1 MPMKE
6 EVEWVKSSMISCEV
20 SLLAIV
26 FSLAKALACPAARQI
41 TIFLLILLLL
51 SLGRSSF
58 CNWAKEELMFRSPMI
73 SFTSVGEP
81 LTKVLRVVLTPS
93 GAEKSFL
100 KQNWRILPTQG
111 VTMTRTARAMA
122 GKKRMIVEKKL
133 RNAVS

>member
-58 CNWAKEELMFRSPMI
+58 CNWAKEGLVFCCRI
-73 SFTSVGEP
+73 SVCTSAGEP
-81 LTKVLRVVLTPS
+81 STRVFKMMFSPS
-93 GAEKSFL
+93 GVGKSLPFL
-100 KQNWRILPTQG
+100 KQLLRIAG
-111 VTMTRTARAMA
+111 AENVTMTRAT
-122 GKKRMIVEKKL
+122 KKITENRSL
-133 RNAVS
+133 